1 MEPAWRERERRG
13 DRVNP
18 TPSPRR
24 PRRASK
30 ASNAETRT
38 GLVDVDLVELA
49 LQVPQIFLREI
60 ESVDR
65 FPRRDGL
72 ELDRLR
78 DACG

>member
-1 MEPAWRERERRG
+1 MK
-13 DRVNP
+13 
-18 TPSPRR
+18 
-24 PRRASK
+24 K

-49 LQVPQIFLREI
+49 LEMPQILLRQI
-60 ESVDR
+60 ERVDGLA
-65 FPRRDGL
+65 RRDGL